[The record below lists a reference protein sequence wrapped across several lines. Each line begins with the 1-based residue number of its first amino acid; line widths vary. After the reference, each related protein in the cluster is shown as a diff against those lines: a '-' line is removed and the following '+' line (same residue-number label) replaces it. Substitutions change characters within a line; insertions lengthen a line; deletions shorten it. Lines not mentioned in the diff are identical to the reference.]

1 MESIKIIEAII
12 IAAFI
17 FPALSVLII
26 ILLVIFTHIYFH
38 RSNLASSFYEQA
50 TREKIFFLKN
60 AVYNSGLISSSW
72 DRFRFIVKWCLN
84 EDYIKED
91 SIQAKQIKKCVFILN
106 MVQLLCFPLSLLWV
120 LLCLITVA
128 ITIFLI

>member
-50 TREKIFFLKN
+50 TRASLVLSATKSTPSASLSPIALFSF
-60 AVYNSGLISSSW
+60 I
-72 DRFRFIVKWCLN
+72 FIVGFTVF
-84 EDYIKED
+84 DY
-91 SIQAKQIKKCVFILN
+91 SSN
-106 MVQLLCFPLSLLWV
+106 YNFPHLDRREK
-120 LLCLITVA
+120 
-128 ITIFLI
+128 